1 MFHFFVANQN
11 PRLNPQKTRLDN
23 YSVEVH
29 SDHSDWEDSLL
40 ETDWM
45 EATPVTGDCKGAL
58 ERQSKDHLY
67 MPPPPNVPDSSAVL
81 PSSDLPSP
89 VASASSVPSSS
100 TRLLSSMPFRLQ
112 PPSSTLTSSTST
124 SASNVTSNVQPLS
137 SEGSG
142 SSVPLDVHPPASL
155 GSESSD
161 VHGSGTS
168 LKNLSNA
175 VWELSVSDTDNGT
188 ALSREE
194 KILQD
199 KQLAQSCLEKE
210 LVEQKDAQDWWQ
222 EKSELIQKDEELKRI
237 LNMPRAEMMKMI
249 SLRQEKEK
257 LERKIR
263 YLS

>member
-11 PRLNPQKTRLDN
+11 PRLNPQKRRLDN

-58 ERQSKDHLY
+58 ERHSQDHLY
-67 MPPPPNVPDSSAVL
+67 MPPPPNVPDSSVVL

-89 VASASSVPSSS
+89 GASASSVPSSSS

-112 PPSSTLTSSTST
+112 LPSSTLTSSAST

-142 SSVPLDVHPPASL
+142 SSVPLDVRPPASL

-161 VHGSGTS
+161 VRGSGTS

-175 VWELSVSDTDNGT
+175 VWELSVSDTDNGA

-210 LVEQKDAQDWWQ
+210 LVEQKNAQDWWQ

-237 LNMPRAEMMKMI
+237 LDMPRAEMMKMI

-263 YLS
+263 

>member
-1 MFHFFVANQN
+1 MYFFVANQN
-11 PRLNPQKTRLDN
+11 PRLNPQKKRLDH
-23 YSVEVH
+23 YSVEVQ

-40 ETDWM
+40 EVDWM
-45 EATPVTGDCKGAL
+45 EATPLTGDYKGVL
-58 ERQSKDHLY
+58 DRQSQDHLY
-67 MPPPPNVPDSSAVL
+67 IPPPPKMTDSSAVL
-81 PSSDLPSP
+81 PSSGLPSP

-100 TRLLSSMPFRLQ
+100 TRLSSMPVSLQ
-112 PPSSTLTSSTST
+112 PPLSILASSSSTL
-124 SASNVTSNVQPLS
+124 ASNANVQPIS
-137 SEGSG
+137 SEGLG
-142 SSVPLDVHPPASL
+142 SRAPLDVHPPSS

-161 VHGSGTS
+161 VHGSHTS

-175 VWELSVSDTDNGT
+175 VTDLSVDSDTDNGT

-210 LVEQKDAQDWWQ
+210 LVDQRDAQYWWQ
-222 EKSELIQKDEELKRI
+222 EKRELIQKDEELKRI
-237 LNMPRAEMMKMI
+237 LDMPRAEMMKMI

-263 YLS
+263 